1 MGGILME
8 DAKYLTPRDLFDPA
22 IINEGYHTVYSYELL
37 LDILVKDYVTQILDT
52 SPFNSV
58 SLKTVEVE
66 ATFRAK
72 QWLRYL
78 MEDAFYRTY
87 RGPLIAH
94 TCKMCLTPINGEIGL
109 CPATEYKQR
118 CKINACTF

>member
-1 MGGILME
+1 ME
-8 DAKYLTPRDLFDPA
+8 DAKYLTPRDLFYPA